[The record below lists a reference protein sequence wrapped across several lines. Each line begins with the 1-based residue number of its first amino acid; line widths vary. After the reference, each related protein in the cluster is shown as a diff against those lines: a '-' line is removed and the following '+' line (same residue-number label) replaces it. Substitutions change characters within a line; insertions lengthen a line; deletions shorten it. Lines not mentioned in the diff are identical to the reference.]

1 MTIEQA
7 AKRLGVEARAIQ
19 AVARVESSGNGFLPT
34 GEPKILFERHVFY
47 RRLKAVGIDPDK
59 VSPFICSPTPG
70 GYRGGIEEHKRLQ
83 IAVKVHRDAALE
95 SASWGEFQIMGWH
108 WKALKY
114 PSLQAFINA
123 MYASEEA
130 HLDSFVRFIEAN
142 PALVKALR
150 AKDWTAFARGYNGPA
165 YANNAYDTKMAVAYA
180 SLA

>member
-47 RRLKAVGIDPDK
+47 KRLKAVAIDPDK

-95 SASWGEFQIMGWH
+95 SASWGEFQIMGYH
-108 WKALKY
+108 WKSLKY
-114 PSLQAFINA
+114 PTLQAFINA

-142 PALVKALR
+142 PVLVKALK
-150 AKDWTAFARGYNGPA
+150 AKDWKSFAEGYNGKA
-165 YANNAYDTKMAVAYA
+165 HKAYDTKMAVAYA